1 MNKKSIIIRSRVVLV
16 IAIIATS
23 IVLAVLLSKDDPS
36 GEPPKGGGIVY
47 DPNQGEYD
55 PNKNPGANA
64 VEGVAVPGFGTWTI
78 PPNVTKVV
86 TDFYNPEKNA
96 GKFDMTFE
104 VRIPDNSEQG
114 YEVIYKSGL
123 VKAGNHIQN
132 VTLSRSFE
140 KGEYEAY
147 LFVQPYTADE
157 DQIPTNNVNI
167 KFKLIVK

>member
-1 MNKKSIIIRSRVVLV
+1 MLNKRTIIIISIVVLIV
-16 IAIIATS
+16 AIIATS
-23 IVLAVLLSKDDPS
+23 ILLVVLLNKD
-36 GEPPKGGGIVY
+36 GEPPKGGIVY
-47 DPNQGEYD
+47 DPNQGDYV
-55 PNKNPGANA
+55 PGQSGGPAI
-64 VEGVAVPGFGTWTI
+64 EGVAVPGFGTWTI
-78 PPNVTKVV
+78 PPNVTKVT

-104 VRIPDNSEQG
+104 VRIPNDSEQG

-132 VTLSRSFE
+132 VTLSHGFE
-140 KGEYEAY
+140 KGEYDAY

-157 DQIPTNNVNI
+157 DQTPTNNVNI

>member
-1 MNKKSIIIRSRVVLV
+1 MLNKKSIIIISIVVLL
-16 IAIIATS
+16 IAIIV
-23 IVLAVLLSKDDPS
+23 IGILLGLLLRDKPV
-36 GEPPKGGGIVY
+36 EPPKGGIVY
-47 DPNQGEYD
+47 DPSQGEFD
-55 PNKNPGANA
+55 PSKNTGAA

-78 PPNVTKVV
+78 PPNVTKVT

-104 VRIPDNSEQG
+104 VRIPNDSKEG

-157 DQIPTNNVNI
+157 DQVATNNVNI